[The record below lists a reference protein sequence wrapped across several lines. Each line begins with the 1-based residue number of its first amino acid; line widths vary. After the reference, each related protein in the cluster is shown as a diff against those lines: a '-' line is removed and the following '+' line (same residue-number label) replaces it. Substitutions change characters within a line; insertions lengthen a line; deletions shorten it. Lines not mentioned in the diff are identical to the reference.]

1 VWFTCSKIFK
11 MAFDLGRILALSLFF
26 LAAISIE
33 QTKSQENSTNTEV
46 DSDYDQDVL
55 FDVPE
60 NPHEKFNQSFYQKA
74 QSHTA
79 SNWRKMTA
87 GDVDDFSQYSSKLE
101 AGIRKKMAEVLGLEN
116 DPNLST
122 DDMAKIF
129 QEKSDKGEVTSAE
142 LSTLQ
147 TYTMAMQEAYV
158 KRVIEVF
165 NLKPED
171 LGTNP
176 QYFCEVFEFCEFLT
190 STTSTTS
197 TTTTT
202 RTPTI
207 TTASTTTKTTST
219 IPLAGDEPLSST
231 SSSTT
236 PKPTSVSE
244 TTAKTTEITV
254 PTNSVKTTSKIPADR
269 IEVLPV
275 VNLTKVESDLEEL
288 ESKVEASGDED
299 SEASGTEAPL
309 EQIAGRRSDNLN
321 PGVVFDG
328 TDESEQEVEARI
340 PKVKASTGSETD
352 SEPETDGEPG
362 WGSGSSR
369 TNSDIT
375 SKALLCCLIL
385 TLSHL
390 L

>member
-1 VWFTCSKIFK
+1 
-11 MAFDLGRILALSLFF
+11 
-26 LAAISIE
+26 
-33 QTKSQENSTNTEV
+33 
-46 DSDYDQDVL
+46 
-55 FDVPE
+55 
-60 NPHEKFNQSFYQKA
+60 
-74 QSHTA
+74 
-79 SNWRKMTA
+79 
-87 GDVDDFSQYSSKLE
+87 
-101 AGIRKKMAEVLGLEN
+101 
-116 DPNLST
+116 
-122 DDMAKIF
+122 MAKIF

-202 RTPTI
+202 ITTTI
-207 TTASTTTKTTST
+207 TTASTTTKPTST

-275 VNLTKVESDLEEL
+275 VNLTKIESDLEE
-288 ESKVEASGDED
+288 
-299 SEASGTEAPL
+299 
-309 EQIAGRRSDNLN
+309 
-321 PGVVFDG
+321 
-328 TDESEQEVEARI
+328 
-340 PKVKASTGSETD
+340 
-352 SEPETDGEPG
+352 
-362 WGSGSSR
+362 
-369 TNSDIT
+369 
-375 SKALLCCLIL
+375 
-385 TLSHL
+385 
-390 L
+390 